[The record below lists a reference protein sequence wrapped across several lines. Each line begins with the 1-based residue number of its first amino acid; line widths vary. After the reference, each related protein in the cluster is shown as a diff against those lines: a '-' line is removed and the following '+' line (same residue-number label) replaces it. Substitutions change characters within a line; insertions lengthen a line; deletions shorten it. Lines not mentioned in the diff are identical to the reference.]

1 MPRFAVAHG
10 RDLLT
15 FLFVIDILVLG
26 AVPADVSDVFSEA
39 LVASD
44 MSAMLSFFSPAYIY
58 ALCAATE
65 NLLTFPSELR
75 IAAS

>member
-10 RDLLT
+10 RGLLT

-26 AVPADVSDVFSEA
+26 AVPAVVSGVPVRAFA
-39 LVASD
+39 LA
-44 MSAMLSFFSPAYIY
+44 MRAMLSFFSPAYIC

-75 IAAS
+75 IVAS